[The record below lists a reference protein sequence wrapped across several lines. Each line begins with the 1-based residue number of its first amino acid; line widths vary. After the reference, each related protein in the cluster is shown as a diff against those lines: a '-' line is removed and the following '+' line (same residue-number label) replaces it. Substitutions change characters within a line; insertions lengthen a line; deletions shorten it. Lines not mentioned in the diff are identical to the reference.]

1 LKAKSGKKAGGLL
14 VLMVLPA
21 VSLLLPVL
29 TLSHSAILIAI
40 GMIVFGIVMGIHET
54 VMRSAIADV
63 TPFDK
68 RGTGYGVFNTGY
80 GLALMIG
87 ASLMGL
93 FYDMNMTGAIIAFTF
108 ATEIIAA
115 ILYFKMNNLVK
126 KQNI

>member
-1 LKAKSGKKAGGLL
+1 
-14 VLMVLPA
+14 MVLPA
-21 VSLLLPVL
+21 VSILLPVL

-93 FYDMNMTGAIIAFTF
+93 FYDMNMTGTIIAFTF
-108 ATEIIAA
+108 AAEIIAA